1 MSRTY
6 GKQLTAGI
14 AATLILMTVMGWL
27 SLDNITSAIRINRTT
42 LHAVET
48 LASLENALLV
58 LRWNPPA
65 GIAEIDAASDEI
77 RRIAAQDAA
86 APPHER
92 LREERRKII
101 LTRLDALKRA
111 VERQSGP
118 AGADIEALT
127 AEIHFSIQEMERE
140 ELSALERRSQASARA
155 AYRGTAM
162 LMAGSVFSL
171 GPFLTMAWL
180 VRCGSS
186 ERRRAAALLKK
197 NAHECRASV
206 KRRTRALAVANN
218 ALKEEILER
227 KRAEEKLREQ
237 AKLLELVPDA
247 IAVHSLDGKILY
259 WNQAAERMYGW
270 SANEA
275 KEQGAFGAMYR
286 CAGEEFARAR
296 RELFQSGRWS
306 GELRQ
311 TTRDG
316 RDLTAAVRWVLVYD
330 PAGRP
335 QSALSISA
343 DITDRKR
350 LEAQILCAQRL
361 GSVGALAGGIAHD
374 LSNILSPITLASQML
389 QMKLADP
396 ELQRWLHVMECS
408 AQRGADMLKRVL
420 AFARGVDGER
430 HLFQP
435 KHLVNEILRMLRD
448 LMPKSIELRLTTRT
462 DPWMIDGDATQ
473 IHQVLMNLCI
483 NARDAMPQGGVLEIE
498 IRNEA
503 IPERDARVERGA
515 KPGRYVAI
523 IVSDTGEGIAPQNL
537 GRIFE
542 PFFTTKE
549 RSKGTGLGLSTVLN
563 IVESHEGFIDVHSNL
578 GVGTRFTAHFPAS
591 DAAGPCDCLKKPPP
605 PVGHGELILV
615 ADGEAFIC
623 EFAKGV
629 LESFGYRVETART
642 GDEAVRRYIEHEKEI
657 KAIVAD
663 AAMPGENGATVI
675 ESLRRI
681 NPQARIVAGGAG
693 GSVADS
699 TESPGRTCLA
709 KPYRLDDLLEK
720 LSAVLHSAPS
730 AS

>member
-1 MSRTY
+1 
-6 GKQLTAGI
+6 
-14 AATLILMTVMGWL
+14 
-27 SLDNITSAIRINRTT
+27 
-42 LHAVET
+42 
-48 LASLENALLV
+48 
-58 LRWNPPA
+58 
-65 GIAEIDAASDEI
+65 
-77 RRIAAQDAA
+77 
-86 APPHER
+86 
-92 LREERRKII
+92 
-101 LTRLDALKRA
+101 
-111 VERQSGP
+111 
-118 AGADIEALT
+118 
-127 AEIHFSIQEMERE
+127 
-140 ELSALERRSQASARA
+140 
-155 AYRGTAM
+155 
-162 LMAGSVFSL
+162 
-171 GPFLTMAWL
+171 
-180 VRCGSS
+180 
-186 ERRRAAALLKK
+186 
-197 NAHECRASV
+197 
-206 KRRTRALAVANN
+206 
-218 ALKEEILER
+218 
-227 KRAEEKLREQ
+227 
-237 AKLLELVPDA
+237 
-247 IAVHSLDGKILY
+247 
-259 WNQAAERMYGW
+259 
-270 SANEA
+270 
-275 KEQGAFGAMYR
+275 
-286 CAGEEFARAR
+286 
-296 RELFQSGRWS
+296 
-306 GELRQ
+306 
-311 TTRDG
+311 
-316 RDLTAAVRWVLVYD
+316 VLVYD

-350 LEAQILCAQRL
+350 LEAQFLRAQRL

-396 ELQRWLHVMECS
+396 ELQRWLHVIECS

-435 KHLVNEILRMLRD
+435 KQLVKEILRMLRD

-523 IVSDTGEGIAPQNL
+523 IVSDTGEGIAPPNL

-563 IVESHEGFIDVHSNL
+563 IVESHEGFIDVHSDL

-591 DAAGPCDCLKKPPP
+591 DAAGPCDCLKKSPP

-623 EFAKGV
+623 EFAKGA

-681 NPQARIVAGGAG
+681 NPHARIVAGGAG

-709 KPYRLDDLLEK
+709 KPYRLDELLEK